1 MNETTAPPPPGS
13 SEPPPAPAPPPFPGE
28 PVPRRLTRHPGDK
41 VIGGVAGGLG
51 RYFGIDPI
59 VFRLAFVA
67 FALFGGGGVLL
78 YLIAWVA
85 MPAGDTAE
93 PVPASRGSDLS
104 AWIGLALVLAALL
117 MFGGALFTL
126 RPGFVAALVLL
137 AGGFLLFQHS
147 SQERGASSAMP
158 FGARLPQRPDP
169 AAASVADVES
179 AVGEQP
185 AADDR
190 AAAPGAEP
198 AWGDPTMRLGQPVA
212 TAPVAPPPRAPR
224 SRLGRVT
231 LAALFLSLGVLG
243 FLHATAVVFPEPGDY
258 AALALGCVG
267 AGLLAGAWWG
277 RARWLIPVGVLL
289 IPVALVTSL
298 APRGMDFD
306 SGAGEV
312 SHHPLSSAELRSDYE
327 LGAGQLT
334 LDLTR
339 LRLLPGERRRVA
351 ASIGAGELVVVV
363 PPGLPVTV
371 HAEAGVGDVD
381 VFGVRRNGLR
391 PEVRAREV
399 GGSGVVLDLDLSV
412 GLGQIRV
419 VRAMDMFPMG
429 PFGEFPRRPPFVEVF

>member
-1 MNETTAPPPPGS
+1 M
-13 SEPPPAPAPPPFPGE
+13 
-28 PVPRRLTRHPGDK
+28 
-41 VIGGVAGGLG
+41 AGGLG

-67 FALFGGGGVLL
+67 FAIFGGGGVLL

-85 MPAGDTAE
+85 MPAGDTAD
-93 PVPASRGSDLS
+93 PVPASRGSDLA

-147 SQERGASSAMP
+147 AQERGAPSGTP
-158 FGARLPQRPDP
+158 FGARFPHRP
-169 AAASVADVES
+169 AAPASAGSGAGPAVAEQVAGAERPAD
-179 AVGEQP
+179 AGEEPARGEPTMPIGQP
-185 AADDR
+185 AM
-190 AAAPGAEP
+190 APA
-198 AWGDPTMRLGQPVA
+198 
-212 TAPVAPPPRAPR
+212 APPPRAPR

-243 FLHATAVVFPEPGDY
+243 FLHATGVVFPEPGDY

-289 IPVALVTSL
+289 VPLALVTSL

-312 SHHPLSSAELRSDYE
+312 YEHPRSSAELASDYE

-351 ASIGAGELVVVV
+351 ASIGAGELLVVV
-363 PPGLPVTV
+363 PPGMPVAV
-371 HAEAGVGDVD
+371 RAEAGVGDVQ

-391 PEVRAREV
+391 PEVRSREV
-399 GGSGVVLDLDLSV
+399 SGSGVVLELDLSV
-412 GLGQIRV
+412 GLGQVRV
-419 VRAMDMFPMG
+419 VRAVDMFPMG
-429 PFGEFPRRPPFVEVF
+429 PFGEFPRRPPFAEVF